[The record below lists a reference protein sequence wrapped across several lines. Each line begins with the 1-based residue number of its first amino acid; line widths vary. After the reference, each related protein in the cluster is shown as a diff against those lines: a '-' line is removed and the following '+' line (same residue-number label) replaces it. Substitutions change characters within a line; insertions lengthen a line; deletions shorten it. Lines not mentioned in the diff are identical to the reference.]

1 MARRALAP
9 EAQGHQQAVQKECAV
24 NGSVLAV
31 SVLHGA
37 EMGVAARAQ
46 GLRANLSRRGSV
58 MDTGR
63 LSSVRSPGRVWCA
76 GCKRESSP

>member
-1 MARRALAP
+1 MARRAMAP
-9 EAQGHQQAVQKECAV
+9 ETQRHQQAVQKECAV

-63 LSSVRSPGRVWCA
+63 LGLKCQVSGA
-76 GCKRESSP
+76 GVVCWV